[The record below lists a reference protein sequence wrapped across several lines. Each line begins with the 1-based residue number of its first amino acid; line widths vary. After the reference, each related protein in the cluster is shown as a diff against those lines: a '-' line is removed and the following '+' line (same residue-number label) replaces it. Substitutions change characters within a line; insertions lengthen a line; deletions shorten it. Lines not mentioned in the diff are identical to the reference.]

1 MSSASPPPSL
11 RCLGIDYGTRRIG
24 LAYGDEL
31 GVATPLPALVGS
43 DPAQRW
49 AALAAVIRQRRI
61 TDLVLGQPLNMDGT
75 EGPMAREVSALA
87 ARLRTEFGLPVHL
100 ADERLTS
107 YEAEATIPPSRRRA
121 LRASGLVDSR
131 AAALVLADYLDE
143 RLRPPPEPVLPL
155 PSSPPP
161 PPPPSPLASAASP
174 ASPAPPSSLPPA
186 GPRDSTPP

>member
-1 MSSASPPPSL
+1 MSASSL

-49 AALAAVIRQRRI
+49 AALVAVIRQRRI
-61 TDLVLGQPLNMDGT
+61 TELVLGQPLNMDGS
-75 EGPMAREVSALA
+75 EGPMAREVAALA

-131 AAALVLADYLDE
+131 AAAILLGDYLEE
-143 RLRPPPEPVLPL
+143 RLRPPHPAVPPL
-155 PSSPPP
+155 PPLSSPPQP
-161 PPPPSPLASAASP
+161 P
-174 ASPAPPSSLPPA
+174 ASPLSDV
-186 GPRDSTPP
+186 PRDSTPP

>member
-1 MSSASPPPSL
+1 MTSPASSPSPL
-11 RCLGIDYGTRRIG
+11 RCLGIDYGSRRIG

-31 GVATPLPALVGS
+31 GVATPLPALVGA

-49 AALAAVIRQRRI
+49 SALATVIRNRRI

-87 ARLRTEFGLPVHL
+87 GRLRAEFGLPVHL

-131 AAALVLADYLDE
+131 AAAILLGDYLEE
-143 RLRPPPEPVLPL
+143 RLGRT
-155 PSSPPP
+155 PS
-161 PPPPSPLASAASP
+161 PPPSPP
-174 ASPAPPSSLPPA
+174 VPPA
-186 GPRDSTPP
+186 VPPGRGEP